1 MYDKKESNLFYLF
14 PAGIHSL
21 KSVKSEYSSFPDRRE
36 GKNKKGGT
44 IALPFFQYSLG
55 IFNDVVHAGA
65 VRSQKIYNLIS
76 LHL

>member
-21 KSVKSEYSSFPDRRE
+21 KSVKSEYPDRRE

-44 IALPFFQYSLG
+44 IALPFFQY
-55 IFNDVVHAGA
+55 
-65 VRSQKIYNLIS
+65 
-76 LHL
+76 

>member
-36 GKNKKGGT
+36 GKNKKEELLLLLFPN
-44 IALPFFQYSLG
+44 I
-55 IFNDVVHAGA
+55 N
-65 VRSQKIYNLIS
+65 
-76 LHL
+76 